1 MELSDTG
8 MRRPPFSGGDKP
20 IVIVRSKAHDAT
32 VSFLHE
38 NYQQKHGLAVL
49 QGPPESGKATAV
61 RDFFSTLPKDVSK
74 AIVDGE
80 GLGADGL
87 LLSCLRQFGYQID
100 LTSVNERLNMLRVVT
115 MQQAVAGHAPVLAVE
130 NLHGITASAMQVL
143 CELAACKTR
152 RESALRIVLMSDR
165 SVGKMLS
172 APDLQAVATR
182 VSGVHHLG
190 PMTALETRDYLHAK
204 LRAAGATE
212 PDDIFP
218 DAVCA
223 DVYGVSNG
231 WPGLVDRMAMA
242 ALAAAPT
249 CPVSPET
256 VQGVAADVGPAPS
269 ADRVALETER
279 SGIPRLVVSLD
290 GKTLGEVV
298 LDQPRLLIGRG
309 EHNDLRI
316 NSKMMSRHHAMFV
329 RHGSTTLLMDLNST
343 NGTLVNSRRVS
354 NHVMRDQDV
363 VSVGAHRIKFVHAG
377 ADSAAPAD
385 PASAIDTVIM
395 KTLDDM
401 RRMMRDGSTQTLPD
415 EAMDALIKSVP
426 KQQ

>member
-8 MRRPPFSGGDKP
+8 MRRPPFSGGEKP
-20 IVIVRSKAHDAT
+20 IVVVRSKAHEAT
-32 VSFLHE
+32 VQFLHE
-38 NYQQKHGLAVL
+38 NYLQKHGLAVL
-49 QGPPESGKATAV
+49 QGPPESGKATAA
-61 RDFFSTLPKDVSK
+61 RDFFGTLPKDVSK

-87 LLSCLRQFGYQID
+87 LVSCLRQFGYQID

-115 MQQAVAGHAPVLAVE
+115 MQQAQGGKPPVLAVE
-130 NLHGITASAMQVL
+130 NLHSITASGMQVL

-152 RESALRIVLMSDR
+152 RDSALRIVLMSDR

-172 APDLQAVATR
+172 APDLQAVASR

-190 PMTALETRDYLHAK
+190 PMTAMETRDYLHAK
-204 LRAAGATE
+204 LRAAGAAE
-212 PDDIFP
+212 PEAIFP
-218 DAVCA
+218 DVVCA

-242 ALAAAPT
+242 ALAAAQT
-249 CPVSPET
+249 CPVSAEN
-256 VQGVAADVGPAPS
+256 VQNIAADVGPVPS

-279 SGIPRLVVSLD
+279 SGIPQLVVSLD
-290 GKTLGEVV
+290 GRTLGEVP
-298 LDQPRLLIGRG
+298 LDKPKLLVGRG

-329 RHGSTTLLMDLNST
+329 RHGATTLLMDLNST
-343 NGTLVNSRRVS
+343 NGTFVNSRRVS
-354 NHVMRDQDV
+354 NHVMRDQDI

-385 PASAIDTVIM
+385 PASAVDTVIM

-401 RRMMRDGSTQTLPD
+401 RRIMRDSGNQTLPE
-415 EAMDALIKSVP
+415 EALEGLLKEVP
-426 KQQ
+426 KQS